1 MNLAQE
7 VINHDYPANIL
18 LHLENLEFHFMV
30 KCSLR
35 APTIVCGALVAL
47 VCWGVDSASAT
58 YAPHTT
64 VGALKLG

>member
-35 APTIVCGALVAL
+35 APTIKWRWRVGGLI
-47 VCWGVDSASAT
+47 
-58 YAPHTT
+58 APAPLTPRT
-64 VGALKLG
+64 QLLEPSNYEKD